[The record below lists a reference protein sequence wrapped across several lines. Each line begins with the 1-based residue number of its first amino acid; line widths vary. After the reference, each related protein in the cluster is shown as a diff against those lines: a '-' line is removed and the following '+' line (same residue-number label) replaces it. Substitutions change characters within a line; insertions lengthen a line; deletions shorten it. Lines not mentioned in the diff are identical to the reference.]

1 MLSTAMCVSLLTT
14 LVSCSQVNFMTSGIL
29 NVTAENT
36 RNFSA
41 CHRCLV
47 LSIGIKRID
56 LIEVSKDYRLYWID
70 GRHSSI
76 IKKVISHCSYE
87 REFIISAPSPGGYVL
102 NDPARSD
109 SRMKISENIPNK
121 LENSRNQLAKRI
133 VFAETEVNAD
143 GWTANLLHKKKS
155 KTLSKRIKFWKFH
168 SFLEETQDLPY
179 YHIKLL
185 LSQI

>member
-56 LIEVSKDYRLYWID
+56 LIEVVRIIDYTGSMD
-70 GRHSSI
+70 
-76 IKKVISHCSYE
+76 VIQVS
-87 REFIISAPSPGGYVL
+87 
-102 NDPARSD
+102 
-109 SRMKISENIPNK
+109 
-121 LENSRNQLAKRI
+121 
-133 VFAETEVNAD
+133 
-143 GWTANLLHKKKS
+143 
-155 KTLSKRIKFWKFH
+155 SKR
-168 SFLEETQDLPY
+168 
-179 YHIKLL
+179 
-185 LSQI
+185 